1 MNAIK
6 PAAGLVRAARA
17 RASLTQ
23 RTLAERAST
32 SQSVVARIENG
43 QTTPSVD
50 TVEKLLSAAG
60 FTLRMELVPRTAS
73 DPTVEVFKRD
83 IDRSLLKRNLEKTP
97 DERVRSLQALARFA
111 AEARRAGRA
120 ARKAR

>member
-1 MNAIK
+1 MDAIK
-6 PAAGLVRAARA
+6 PAAVLIRDARA

-43 QTTPSVD
+43 QSTPSVE

-73 DPTVEVFKRD
+73 DPTVEAFKRD
-83 IDRSLLKRNLEKTP
+83 IDRSLLKRN
-97 DERVRSLQALARFA
+97 
-111 AEARRAGRA
+111 
-120 ARKAR
+120 